1 MANQFRLSDS
11 EMMAFVA
18 TINPKRAK
26 EFYENTLGL
35 RLVSDELPFALV
47 FDLRGTMLRVTVVQ
61 ELTPAPYTVLG
72 WKVPDINTAA
82 QALRRT
88 GVVFQRHPGMEQ
100 DESGIW
106 ASPSGAKVAWFKDP
120 DGNTLSI
127 SQH

>member
-1 MANQFRLSDS
+1 MANQFRLSDN

-18 TINPKRAK
+18 TINPQRAK
-26 EFYENTLGL
+26 EFYERTLGL
-35 RLVSDELPFALV
+35 RLVSDDLPFALV
-47 FDLRGTMLRVTVVQ
+47 FDLCGTMLRLTAVQ

-72 WKVPDINTAA
+72 WKVPDIIAAA
-82 QALRRT
+82 QALQRA
-88 GVVFQRHPGMEQ
+88 GVVFQRYPGMEQ

>member
-18 TINPKRAK
+18 TINPQRAR
-26 EFYENTLGL
+26 EFYERTLGL
-35 RLVSDELPFALV
+35 RLVSDDLPFALV
-47 FDLRGTMLRVTVVQ
+47 FDLRGTMLRVTAVQ

-72 WKVPDINTAA
+72 WKVPDIVAAA
-82 QALRRT
+82 QALQRV
-88 GVVFQRHPGMEQ
+88 GVVFQRYPGMEQ